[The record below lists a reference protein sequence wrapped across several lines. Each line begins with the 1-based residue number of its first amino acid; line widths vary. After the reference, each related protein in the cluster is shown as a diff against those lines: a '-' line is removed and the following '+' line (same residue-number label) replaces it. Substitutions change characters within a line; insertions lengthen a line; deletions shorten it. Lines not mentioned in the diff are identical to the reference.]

1 MDRVSTLSLLIMD
14 GIIPYL
20 DIMITQIRIRLIG
33 ANIIIT
39 TTLPVITGAL
49 LVMTSLLT
57 QSLKILRLKTA

>member
-14 GIIPYL
+14 GTIPYL

-39 TTLPVITGAL
+39 ITLPVITGAL